1 VYVIKKKT
9 MTHERKEQHIK
20 QLAFS
25 IQQGAS
31 AYVTDDF
38 TIECPTPQRSGTST
52 QQKTYALMKARELMD
67 SLPKQENK

>member
-1 VYVIKKKT
+1 
-9 MTHERKEQHIK
+9 MNHERKEQHIK

-31 AYVTDDF
+31 SYITEEF

-52 QQKTYALMKARELMD
+52 QQRTYALMKARELMD
-67 SLPKQENK
+67 ALPRQETN

>member
-1 VYVIKKKT
+1 

-25 IQQGAS
+25 IEQGAA

-38 TIECPTPQRSGTST
+38 TIECPVPQRSGTST
-52 QQKTYALMKARELMD
+52 QQRL
-67 SLPKQENK
+67 SLIHI

>member
-1 VYVIKKKT
+1 

-25 IQQGAS
+25 IAQGAS

-38 TIECPTPQRSGTST
+38 TIDCPTPQRTGTNT
-52 QQKTYALMKARELMD
+52 QQMAYADMKARELMD
-67 SLPKQENK
+67 GYVKSQS